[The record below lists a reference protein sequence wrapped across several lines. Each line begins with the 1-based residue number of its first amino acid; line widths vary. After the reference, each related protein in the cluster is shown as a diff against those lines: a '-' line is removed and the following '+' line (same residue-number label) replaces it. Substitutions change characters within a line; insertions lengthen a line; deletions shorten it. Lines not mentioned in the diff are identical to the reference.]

1 MKKVFTLLFFLT
13 MFTLFAQQNFTYEY
27 QLPDID
33 TNYYHSAP
41 SGVTNFLL
49 EVTLFPTDIDW
60 PFVSLN
66 PGEIIKIEYM
76 IPAGCAYANITGESN
91 DWQAGP
97 SLYTQAGSFD
107 YNPAQFYLGTRPVTD
122 TLNCYESDLGAV
134 TAALNVV
141 VYGNGTPSYPV
152 TTTEESK
159 FFTLYYPIG
168 ASGTFEFGNIKFNLL
183 IMDVDAYTTWQEEYF
198 SPSTSI
204 ESTDNNDFKIYPNP
218 VTNSLQLIINNVKLG
233 DNVQIIDITG
243 KVIKQIKKKNLLA
256 DRQGSELK
264 IQTDDLQ
271 NGVYFVRIGNTI
283 KKIIKE

>member
-1 MKKVFTLLFFLT
+1 MNKLFTILFTAFVLT
-13 MFTLFAQQNFTYEY
+13 LSAQQNFTYEY
-27 QLPDID
+27 QLPNID

-66 PGEIIKIEYM
+66 PGETIKIEYM

-97 SLYTQAGSFD
+97 SLYTHAGAFD
-107 YNPAQFYLGTRPVTD
+107 YNPTQFYLGTRPGTD

-141 VYGNGTPSYPV
+141 VYGNGTASYPV

-159 FFTLYYPIG
+159 FFTLYYPLG
-168 ASGTFEFGNIKFNLL
+168 ATGTFEFGNIKFNLL
-183 IMDVDAYTTWQEEYF
+183 IMDVAAYTTWQEEYF
-198 SPSTSI
+198 SPTTSI
-204 ESTDNNDFKIYPNP
+204 QKIENNDIDIYPNP
-218 VTNSLQLIINNVKLG
+218 AKNNITVKG
-233 DNVQIIDITG
+233 KISENIQILDITG
-243 KVIKQIKKKNLLA
+243 KVIMHKEFKTNHNNLSF
-256 DRQGSELK
+256 DIST
-264 IQTDDLQ
+264 IQS
-271 NGVYFVRIGNTI
+271 GVYFVKTGNII
-283 KKIIKE
+283 KKLIKR